1 MTAPALSMIDAA
13 YRYPG
18 GGGLAVG
25 PVSLEVARGEFVLVT
40 GPTGCGKSTML
51 RLAAGMLQRHGRG
64 EVLGTVTVDGAD
76 PGGMTPAERVTQIG
90 FVAQEPADQVVA
102 GTIGDE
108 IAFGLESAGWAADR
122 IDARVAEILAQV
134 GLPADPERSPAALSG
149 GQRQRLVVGAALAA
163 GANLLLLDEAI
174 AWIDPESAIELLARL
189 RALADTGV
197 AVVVVEHRVDAVT
210 PYVDRVIRLAPD
222 DTYRPPPPSPPAPL
236 GADVLGGSALTWRY
250 GAIEALRGMDFTVR
264 EGERVAL
271 LGRNGAGKSTLLGM
285 LAGHL
290 GKAVRASGSVV
301 DVPQDPDLALFCATV
316 REELGYGALEERRPP
331 DAVAARVGAAARA
344 VAIED
349 LLDRPPQA
357 LSRGQRLRTA
367 VAAAMACEPTVLL
380 LDEPTSGQ
388 DRAQVDRMMAALVGT
403 TVVFATHDRRLA
415 REHAT
420 RAVVLEDGRIVAD
433 GPPAEVLA

>member
-1 MTAPALSMIDAA
+1 MSGPALRMVEAA

-25 PVSLEVARGEFVLVT
+25 PVSLEVQAGEFVLVT

-64 EVLGTVTVDGAD
+64 QVLGSVSVDGAD
-76 PGGMTPAERVTQIG
+76 PGAMPPSDRVARIG

-108 IAFGLESAGWAADR
+108 IAFGLESAGWDADR
-122 IDARVAEILAQV
+122 IDARVTEVLAMV
-134 GLPADPERSPAALSG
+134 GLPPEPTRSPAALSG

-163 GANLLLLDEAI
+163 GAKLLLLDEPI
-174 AWIDPESAIELLARL
+174 AWIDPESATDLLRRL
-189 RALADTGV
+189 RGLGDDGV
-197 AVVVVEHRVDAVT
+197 AVVVVEHRIDAVR
-210 PYVDRVIRLAPD
+210 PHVDRVIELAPAD
-222 DTYRPPPPSPPAPL
+222 AFQAPPAPPSAEL
-236 GADVLGGSALTWRY
+236 GDELLRGSGLRWSY
-250 GAIEALRGMDFTVR
+250 GPIEALRGVDLAVR
-264 EGERVAL
+264 AGERVAL

-285 LAGHL
+285 LGGHL
-290 GKAVRASGSVV
+290 GSAVTASGRVV

-316 REELGYGALEERRPP
+316 RDELAYGGREAREGPQVVADRVRRAA
-331 DAVAARVGAAARA
+331 DAVA
-344 VAIED
+344 ISD
-349 LLDRPPQA
+349 LLERPPQA

-367 VAAAMACEPTVLL
+367 VAAAMACEPAVLL

-388 DRAQVDRMMAALVGT
+388 DRAQVDRMMAALVGA
-403 TVVFATHDRRLA
+403 TVVFATHDQRLV

-420 RAVVLEDGRIVAD
+420 RAVRLEDGRIVAD
-433 GPPAEVLA
+433 GPPAEVLP